1 MWGKFQVKGAAK
13 ETKGNLRLFPLP
25 HSLPRALAVLGWG
38 PKLTQTRLGHH
49 APLSLLQLSHLLHPP
64 HPFQVSVLGIP
75 LCPGFTL

>member
-38 PKLTQTRLGHH
+38 PKLTQTRQGNH

-64 HPFQVSVLGIP
+64 PSRCRSWGSQ
-75 LCPGFTL
+75 CPGFTL